1 MKCETV
7 YFRISFII
15 LNCYVKN
22 RSFFEIMTK
31 IIKDN
36 ISIFNFKAYFSEYNE
51 LWIKN
56 IILLNLALL

>member
-1 MKCETV
+1 MKYETV

-51 LWIKN
+51 L
-56 IILLNLALL
+56 